1 MGFLLA
7 SDRFSY
13 GQRSKCADLLNSYL
27 LSRLIYTSLKSPSM
41 TSSFA
46 EEELPAAL
54 PVPA

>member
-1 MGFLLA
+1 MAVALPGENPPAKDA
-7 SDRFSY
+7 SRSNFY
-13 GQRSKCADLLNSYL
+13 QRM
-27 LSRLIYTSLKSPSM
+27 IYTSLKSPSM